1 MSLQKAVNVKQGF
14 GVCGEFYDDSPRKVH
29 TFLLNASAGGAL
41 PEFGKAFTYDTVE
54 GQAKLAGTGVFAG
67 ILVSPK
73 EHALMGT
80 SANTLGASLAIP
92 AGKAGSLCTM
102 GHIIVR
108 VAGAVA
114 IGKQAQYNTT
124 TGAISAPAS
133 TTADSGCALIP
144 NSKFVFVAG
153 LEDGL
158 AVLELA

>member
-1 MSLQKAVNVKQGF
+1 M
-14 GVCGEFYDDSPRKVH
+14 
-29 TFLLNASAGGAL
+29 
-41 PEFGKAFTYDTVE
+41 
-54 GQAKLAGTGVFAG
+54 AGTGIFAG

-73 EHALMGT
+73 EHALLGT
-80 SANTLGASLAIP
+80 SADTLGASLAIP

-114 IGKQAQYNTT
+114 IGDQAQYNTT

-133 TTADSGCALIP
+133 AGTADSGCALIAG
-144 NSKFVFVAG
+144 SKFVFVAG
-153 LEDGL
+153 LADGL